1 MATHSNLLA
10 WRIPWTDKPGGLI
23 SASAKG
29 NSTSSSLPNSATAPV
44 TQIQEAISDN
54 YVMIFSKTFCSYST
68 MINMLLHDMNVNY
81 KVVGLDMLEYR
92 SQIQDVLYKMT
103 SERSVLKIFVN
114 GTFIESAIDT
124 YRLHKE
130 KLLLLFHQCCFKKC
144 EKNYSDRFS

>member
-1 MATHSNLLA
+1 MHNRL
-10 WRIPWTDKPGGLI
+10 RV

-29 NSTSSSLPNSATAPV
+29 NNTSSSLPNSATAPV

-68 MINMLLHDMNVNY
+68 MINMLLQDMNVNY

-114 GTFIESAIDT
+114 GTFIENAIDT

-130 KLLLLFHQCCFKKC
+130 EKLLLLFHQCYVLKSVRKEF
-144 EKNYSDRFS
+144 